1 VRYNDLSLV
10 RNGSETGL
18 VRIAQKNMPQEV
30 LEMKVEIWSDFVCP
44 FCYIGKTKF
53 ESALAQFA
61 HKDKVEV
68 IYKCFE
74 LDPGK
79 HPKQLTVTSLA
90 KKYGM
95 TAEKAKEMT
104 QGVANQAAEI
114 GLSFEFEN
122 QYNANTFDAHRLLL
136 LAQKQ
141 NIASDLVS
149 ILFAA
154 HFTDNV
160 DIEDHAELIKLA
172 VQAGLSEEE
181 AQGVLLSDQYA
192 SDVRADEQQASNLG
206 ISGVPFF
213 VLNNKYAISGAQ
225 PQHVFLNALEQTW
238 AETNPTLVNIQGDD
252 EVRLCGPDNCEIK

>member
-1 VRYNDLSLV
+1 
-10 RNGSETGL
+10 
-18 VRIAQKNMPQEV
+18 
-30 LEMKVEIWSDFVCP
+30 MKVEIWSDFVCP

-74 LDPGK
+74 LDQGK
-79 HPKQLTVTSLA
+79 HAKSLTIGSLA

-104 QGVANQAAEI
+104 QGVASQAAEV
-114 GLSFEFEN
+114 GLRFEFDN
-122 QYNANTFDAHRLLL
+122 MLTANTFDVHRLLL
-136 LAQKQ
+136 LAQEKG
-141 NIASDLVS
+141 IASSYVN
-149 ILFAA
+149 IVFEAY
-154 HFTDNV
+154 FTNNV
-160 DIEDHAELIKLA
+160 DIEDHAKLIKLA

-181 AQGVLLSDQYA
+181 VQSVLSSDQYA
-192 SDVRADEQQASNLG
+192 SDVRADEQQASSLG

-252 EVRLCGPDNCEIK
+252 EVGICGPDNCDIK